1 MNIFESKEDFLL
13 NYINNDLDDDEN
25 FIVLSDSQYKN
36 EDGKILINCMDRYA
50 ARKYIDE
57 DGEIKINVSTMGG
70 GCRFHVKEIASNFH
84 ILNRFGEFF
93 ICDQNGKSQL
103 DRI

>member
-1 MNIFESKEDFLL
+1 MNIFDSSEEFILD
-13 NYINNDLDDDEN
+13 YINNDLEDNEN

-57 DGEIKINVSTMGG
+57 DGEIKIIVSTMGG
-70 GCRFHVKEIASNFH
+70 GCQISIADITSNFH

-93 ICDQNGKSQL
+93 ICDQNGKTQL